1 MIQPHLTRA
10 EFVDLIDSAAS
21 LPADRARHVERCA
34 QCREQAEILGAMR
47 RLAAADET
55 PEPSPLF
62 WDHFS
67 ARVSEQLHREPLPA
81 PRARWSPVPF
91 ATWAAAGMV
100 LLLLITT
107 AVWRTTLHAPAPRVP
122 SQANAPSDLP
132 TVEPV
137 DDLDNDE
144 AWAVVRAAT
153 ADLAWEDAHE
163 AGITPRPGEVE
174 NEALQLNAA
183 ERVELGR
190 LLDEDLKRKGA

>member
-1 MIQPHLTRA
+1 MTHLSRA
-10 EFVDLIDSAAS
+10 EFVDLIDSPVS
-21 LPADRARHVERCA
+21 LPADRARHVETCA
-34 QCREQAEILGAMR
+34 QCRDEAEKLRAMR
-47 RLAAADET
+47 ALAAEDEM

-67 ARVSEQLHREPLPA
+67 ARVTEELRREPLPA

-100 LLLLITT
+100 VLLLIST
-107 AVWRTTLHAPAPRVP
+107 AIWRTTLHAPAPHMPAQV
-122 SQANAPSDLP
+122 SGPSDLA

-153 ADLAWEDAHE
+153 ADLVWEDAHE
-163 AGITPRPGEVE
+163 AGLTPRPGEVE

-183 ERVELGR
+183 ERVELER
-190 LLDEDLKRKGA
+190 LLDEDMKRNGA